1 MNIEELFKKVNNI
14 AENMDTE
21 YLLKKLN
28 ENDENDYEL
37 YFENDK
43 EEWVIYGNR

>member
-14 AENMDTE
+14 VDDIKTD

-28 ENDENDYEL
+28 ETDESDYEL

-43 EEWVIYGNR
+43 EE

>member
-1 MNIEELFKKVNNI
+1 
-14 AENMDTE
+14 MDTE

-28 ENDENDYEL
+28 ETDESDYEL

-43 EEWVIYGNR
+43 EEK